1 MRREQT
7 VATDSVAAVSMV
19 CNFALAAL
27 KGTVGLLFNSRAM
40 LADAIYSLSEV
51 LSAVANALMN
61 VKWRLYDRHKQPASR
76 PNATQQ
82 ANLNLPIAVFIAV
95 LILLGALQT
104 IITTMTAIVEGD
116 IHAPDYVA
124 GVVVVAALVIKEV
137 LFQIQYRSA
146 SAQSEKERESYAE
159 NHRYSLYCSI
169 IVMLGIFGAMTGH
182 ALDVPVMLYFDPI
195 AAIIVAFIVAYRAYL
210 MVKRTISGLMA
221 TTLVEEDT
229 ERFIETVQRVHGII
243 TVEDL
248 RALEHGHYVRVVAKI
263 SVNPQITVTEAN
275 DIANRAKVL
284 LMHRFSHVN
293 DVSILV
299 LPYDPGYPYK
309 SNQLG
314 ANDDM
319 PNLLQ

>member
-7 VATDSVAAVSMV
+7 AAVDSIAAVSMAS
-19 CNFALAAL
+19 NFALTAL
-27 KGTVGLLFNSRAM
+27 KGIVGIMFNSYAM
-40 LADAIYSLSEV
+40 LADALFSLAEILTTVSSSLTDAWRRFYEHKSP
-51 LSAVANALMN
+51 LS
-61 VKWRLYDRHKQPASR
+61 RQDPAQKAKSF
-76 PNATQQ
+76 
-82 ANLNLPIAVFIAV
+82 LPIAVFMAV
-95 LILLGALQT
+95 LILLGAMQT
-104 IITTMTAIVEGD
+104 MITTVTAIFEGD
-116 IHAPDYVA
+116 ILAPGYVA
-124 GVVVVAALVIKEV
+124 GVVVVVSLVVKE
-137 LFQIQYRSA
+137 LIFQIQYRSS
-146 SAQSEKERESYAE
+146 SARAEKEREAYVE

-169 IVMLGIFGAMTGH
+169 IVMLGVFGAMAGH
-182 ALDVPVMLYFDPI
+182 ALDIQMMLYFDPI
-195 AAIIVAFIVAYRAYL
+195 MAIVVAILVAYRAYI
-210 MVKRTISGLMA
+210 MVRKVINSTLA
-221 TTLVEEDT
+221 TTLFREDT
-229 ERFIETVQRVHGII
+229 ERLIETVQRVHGII

-248 RALEHGHYVRVVAKI
+248 SAQEQGHYVRVIAKI